1 MEAVMRWDVSLG
13 NILTIATLIVG
24 LSAGWTQLKADQA
37 NIQRDQLRLEQAM
50 QTRLQALEQER
61 VANVQLLA
69 EMRTDIRY
77 MRQTLE
83 RLDVQERVKR

>member
-1 MEAVMRWDVSLG
+1 MRWDVSLG

-24 LSAGWTQLKADQA
+24 LSAGWTQLKADQD
-37 NIQRDQLRLEQAM
+37 NIQRDQSRLEQAM
-50 QTRLQALEQER
+50 QARLQALEQER

>member
-1 MEAVMRWDVSLG
+1 MRWDVSLG